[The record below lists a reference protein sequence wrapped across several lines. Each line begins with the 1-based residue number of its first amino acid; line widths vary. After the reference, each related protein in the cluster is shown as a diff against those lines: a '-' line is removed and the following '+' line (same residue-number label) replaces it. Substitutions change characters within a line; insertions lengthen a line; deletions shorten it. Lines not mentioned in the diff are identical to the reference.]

1 MRSIL
6 VKDYMDHTP
15 HAVKADTNVR
25 DVIEILL
32 KAGVSGTPVI
42 DASEALVG
50 FVSEQDCIKEM
61 LNDAFYCEEPAAV
74 SAVMSNEVSTVSP
87 DTSIVELAQKL
98 LVEKPRVYPVVDDGK
113 LVGVI
118 KRSQVLRA
126 LVENDED
133 CYLRH

>member
-15 HAVKADTNVR
+15 NAVKVDTNIR

-32 KAGVSGTPVI
+32 KAGVTGSPVI
-42 DASEALVG
+42 DANEALVG

-61 LNDAFYCEEPAAV
+61 LNDAFYCEEPSAV
-74 SAVMSNEVSTVSP
+74 STVMSNEVSAVTP

-98 LVEKPRVYPVVDDGK
+98 LVEKPRVYPVVDNGK

-118 KRSQVLRA
+118 KRSQVLKA
-126 LVENDED
+126 LVDNDED
-133 CYLRH
+133 CYLHH